1 MLFAHATA
9 VVAALAEQQSIRA
22 PIEKRRKDNT
32 FQRQF
37 NEKPS
42 VTLGCLGSPHQPSS
56 ESANRTACLSCG
68 LIWHGVQVNELL
80 QEKTVLEGHSKQYLH
95 EKDTLHTRVTGL
107 QTDNEALADQL
118 SSSNAER
125 NWLSERLGINAA
137 KSRSLSE
144 ENDSLKKQ
152 LQALQGSSNGPQ
164 GQ

>member
-1 MLFAHATA
+1 M
-9 VVAALAEQQSIRA
+9 Q
-22 PIEKRRKDNT
+22 
-32 FQRQF
+32 
-37 NEKPS
+37 
-42 VTLGCLGSPHQPSS
+42 VT
-56 ESANRTACLSCG
+56 
-68 LIWHGVQVNELL
+68 ELL
-80 QEKTVLEGHSKQYLH
+80 QEKTALEGQSKQYLR
-95 EKDTLHTRVTGL
+95 ETDTLHTRVTGL

-144 ENDSLKKQ
+144 ENNSLKKQ